1 MSQFHLHLRVGGL
14 GPLGEDLQDQAG
26 PVDDVAALDELLDVA
41 LLRAGK
47 LIVEDDVLD
56 FVLFAVLLDFLE
68 FARSDVGGLVRPV
81 HPLHEHLV
89 TDGPGGFGQEPEFVQ
104 VLLDLP
110 LPSFFKD
117 DTDEYRFL
125 CLV

>member
-1 MSQFHLHLRVGGL
+1 MTSLHSM
-14 GPLGEDLQDQAG
+14 
-26 PVDDVAALDELLDVA
+26 
-41 LLRAGK
+41 
-47 LIVEDDVLD
+47 I
-56 FVLFAVLLDFLE
+56 
-68 FARSDVGGLVRPV
+68 RPV

-89 TDGPGGFGQEPEFVQ
+89 TDGPGGFGQELEFVQ